1 MTVES
6 RELPMSP
13 TSSRSVPRSLV
24 CSTLAIALG
33 LLPCLPA
40 VAAAPSKGKSK
51 KAKTEEVE
59 APKAEEPS
67 VPPPETA
74 PESESEA
81 LSAAAVERFEA
92 KDYDG
97 AVELFEKAY
106 ATDPN
111 PNYLFNIGRVY
122 EEKGDLEKSVEYYQ
136 RFVGQSGVD
145 LESRQ
150 AATERLKVLREALA
164 QMKGDEPKDDPQ
176 PKEDPSGNEVTG
188 KPGDQIGQSND
199 QGDDPAK
206 RKKTLRITGYSLMGV
221 GAAGLIVGGVFGGL
235 AQGSVKD
242 ADADPFVD
250 RQEAFRERAR
260 TQARVADA
268 MFITGGVLA
277 AAGLVLVLTTLGGK
291 KAKGS
296 ADVARSVWSPV
307 VGPQHVGLGLS
318 RRF

>member
-1 MTVES
+1 
-6 RELPMSP
+6 MSP
-13 TSSRSVPRSLV
+13 TPSRSVPRSLV
-24 CSTLAIALG
+24 CSTLALALG
-33 LLPCLPA
+33 VVPCLPA
-40 VAAAPSKGKSK
+40 VAAAPSKGKSSK
-51 KAKTEEVE
+51 SGKAKTEAAE
-59 APKAEEPS
+59 APAEEPS
-67 VPPPETA
+67 VPPPEAA

-164 QMKGDEPKDDPQ
+164 QMKGDEEPGDGEPPKDEGTDPTPVDQ
-176 PKEDPSGNEVTG
+176 PPADTGEDE
-188 KPGDQIGQSND
+188 QA
-199 QGDDPAK
+199 AK

-221 GAAGLIVGGVFGGL
+221 GAVGLIVGGVFGGL

-277 AAGLVLVLTTLGGK
+277 AAGLEQ
-291 KAKGS
+291 
-296 ADVARSVWSPV
+296 W
-307 VGPQHVGLGLS
+307 
-318 RRF
+318 RRA

>member
-1 MTVES
+1 MTVEF

-13 TSSRSVPRSLV
+13 TSSRLVPRSLV
-24 CSTLAIALG
+24 CSTLAIVLAAAPT
-33 LLPCLPA
+33 LPVL
-40 VAAAPSKGKSK
+40 AAAPSKAKAK
-51 KAKTEEVE
+51 KAKPKAEAEETE
-59 APKAEEPS
+59 APKAEE
-67 VPPPETA
+67 ETA
-74 PESESEA
+74 PPAEPAPDGPEA
-81 LSAAAVERFEA
+81 FSAAAVERFEA
-92 KDYDG
+92 KDYDA

-106 ATDPN
+106 AADPQ

-122 EEKGDLEKSVEYYQ
+122 EEKGDLENAVVYYQ
-136 RFVGQSGVD
+136 KFVGQSGVD

-164 QMKGDEPKDDPQ
+164 QMKGEGADEPPEDEPPKDEGTGE
-176 PKEDPSGNEVTG
+176 PKVDEPIADTGEDA
-188 KPGDQIGQSND
+188 KA
-199 QGDDPAK
+199 AK

-221 GAAGLIVGGVFGGL
+221 GGVGLIVGAVFGGL

-242 ADADPFVD
+242 ADADPFID
-250 RQEAFRERAR
+250 RQEAFRERAT

-291 KAKGS
+291 KAK
-296 ADVARSVWSPV
+296 ADVAKSVWSPV
-307 VGPQHVGLGLS
+307 VGPQQVGLGFA